1 MALSQNDVDR
11 IAERVVE
18 LQQNYSIES
27 KEHYDAHQRIDRLLQ
42 IYDQAQNIAW
52 RTFLSLLIIGGIVIV
67 AVGAGV
73 GKFFKGR

>member
-27 KEHYDAHQRIDRLLQ
+27 KEHYNAHQRIDRLLQ
-42 IYDQAQNIAW
+42 LYDQAQNIAW
-52 RTFLSLLIIGGIVIV
+52 KTFLGLLIFGGLVFV
-67 AVGAGV
+67 AIATGV
-73 GKFFKGR
+73 GKFFKGG